1 MKMLLIS
8 HQGAASG
15 MKTAASLIAGDMA
28 DGIDTIELTAEA
40 GIESFTEELDTYLKA
55 WKETGKTG
63 VIFADLKGG
72 TPYNKAEILL
82 AHYGMKEQIKVI
94 SGMNL
99 TMVVECLFQEISQW
113 SQETLQEILAAGR
126 EGIDCIELSAASTE
140 SEDE

>member
-1 MKMLLIS
+1 MKLLLIS

-15 MKTAASLIAGDMA
+15 MKAAAKLIAGDMA
-28 DGIDTIELTAEA
+28 DAIDTIELTAEA
-40 GIESFTEELDTYLKA
+40 GIEAFTQELDAYLKGWQNA
-55 WKETGKTG
+55 EEPA

-82 AHYGMKEQIKVI
+82 AQYEMKDRVKVI

-99 TMVVECLFQEISQW
+99 TMVVECLFQEIPQW
-113 SQETLQEILAAGR
+113 NPQILGEILTTGKD
-126 EGIDCIELSAASTE
+126 GIDCMELSAASTE

>member
-82 AHYGMKEQIKVI
+82 AHYGMKGYIRNESDHG
-94 SGMNL
+94 SGMLVSGNL
-99 TMVVECLFQEISQW
+99 TVESGNTSGDSCS
-113 SQETLQEILAAGR
+113 R
-126 EGIDCIELSAASTE
+126 ERGNRLYRTFGSIYGIRR
-140 SEDE
+140 

>member
-40 GIESFTEELDTYLKA
+40 GIESFTEEMDTYLKA

-63 VIFADLKGG
+63 V
-72 TPYNKAEILL
+72 LL

>member
-15 MKTAASLIAGDMA
+15 MKAAAKLIAGDMA
-28 DGIDTIELTAEA
+28 DSIAAIELTADA
-40 GIESFTEELDTYLKA
+40 GIEAFTQELDAYLSG
-55 WKETGKTG
+55 WKDTQESA

-82 AHYGMKEQIKVI
+82 AQYGMKDRVKVI

-99 TMVVECLFQEISQW
+99 TMVVECLFQEIPQW
-113 SQETLQEILAAGR
+113 NPEVLCEIMATGK
-126 EGIDCIELSAASTE
+126 EGIDCMDLSVSTTE